1 MGATPFSE
9 EILLGGPGR
18 SLDPPPRALVDAVK
32 DASATIQLNGGRL
45 SAEADAWHAVRV
57 ALERVDPPG

>member
-1 MGATPFSE
+1 
-9 EILLGGPGR
+9 
-18 SLDPPPRALVDAVK
+18 VK